1 MGRQP
6 RQRPVSCHFCRV
18 RKLRCSR
25 DFPCSNCTSRGVQC
39 QSQDPPRLTGT
50 GTATTTAPVSRPVAK
65 RGDPPP
71 TDREAEI
78 LNRLEKLEALLALRT
93 NQTGSNPPAT
103 SIASSSACS
112 SDDVPRTRTQTR
124 SSEPSHALP
133 ANVQNLTADALWLER
148 TCLGPKP
155 SDSVLVDQILFRVC
169 PIRSIA
175 QPSSYLF
182 QNSSVPSGLLSLEP
196 TRCIWFPQRHE
207 TKMLIHKYTSVIT
220 YMHHVVHNPS
230 VYKLVD
236 EVYDTLE
243 RGEEPKLCQVFLMLA
258 LCTNVT
264 YGWTVKDN
272 DMTPLFSDSSES
284 NNQSSGWLKAAF
296 DVFDTAQR
304 RSEVGLELAQGLI
317 VLSFVLLNLEGIS
330 SRARNGIFQ
339 AITICRELGV
349 HRLDH
354 PHQQPSTPI
363 TQFSNLKAEVARRV
377 WWYLVITDT
386 MMARFPGPHEG
397 TYAINPQY
405 MNIRKPLNINDED
418 LVEGKEMVG
427 RPLTES
433 TTMSY
438 FMQRMKI
445 GNVIRDF
452 TERVSLSS
460 PNQQG
465 DPYDMVLGIDA
476 AMERFIDELPPF
488 MKLNAMDVQQ
498 LPPDDVQRQ
507 PNIVIQRHIMK
518 TFIYGQRCKLHLPY
532 LARGAVEPAYAQSR
546 RACLDSARMVIQ
558 AETQMEEED
567 TMFKATRLRLC
578 LALHSVFIA
587 SIVLLLDFC
596 LGVDADEKEQRRQDL
611 AEAWNILETAK
622 EHSRPTARI
631 QDLLRQVM
639 KKHKVS
645 LPVVKAKGRHHPRPV
660 GKNLPPTPNSSTA
673 IMSTG
678 TTPSDVGVSSSQE
691 LNDLG
696 FNMDLD
702 GMDWESLLW
711 GLEAP
716 MF

>member
-39 QSQDPPRLTGT
+39 QSQDPPRLTP
-50 GTATTTAPVSRPVAK
+50 TATAPVSRPIAK

-71 TDREAEI
+71 TEREAEI
-78 LNRLEKLEALLALRT
+78 LSRLEKLEALLAQRT
-93 NQTGSNPPAT
+93 NQGSNPPAST
-103 SIASSSACS
+103 ASSSACG
-112 SDDVPRTRTQTR
+112 SDDVPRTGTQTR
-124 SSEPSHALP
+124 PSEPPHALP
-133 ANVQNLTADALWLER
+133 TNVQNLTADALWLER

-196 TRCIWFPQRHE
+196 TRCIWLPQRHE
-207 TKMLIHKYTSVIT
+207 TKMLIHKYTSVVT

-243 RGEEPKLCQVFLMLA
+243 RDEEPHFCQVFLMLA

-264 YGWTVKDN
+264 YGWTPTDN
-272 DMTPLFSDSSES
+272 DMTPLFSDFSEA
-284 NNQSSGWLKAAF
+284 NNQSFGWLKAAF
-296 DVFDTAQR
+296 DVFDTSQR
-304 RSEVGLELAQGLI
+304 RAEVGLEMAQGLI
-317 VLSFVLLNLEGIS
+317 ILSFVLFNVEGIS
-330 SRARNGIFQ
+330 SRARNCLFQ

-349 HRLDH
+349 HRIDH

-363 TQFSNLKAEVARRV
+363 TQYNNLKAEIARRV

-397 TYAINPQY
+397 TFIIHARH
-405 MNIRKPLNINDED
+405 MNVRKPLNADDED
-418 LVEGKEMVG
+418 MVEGKEIVG
-427 RPLTES
+427 RPLTEPTS
-433 TTMSY
+433 MSY
-438 FMQRMKI
+438 FLYRMQI
-445 GNVIRDF
+445 GEVIREF
-452 TERVSLSS
+452 TERVPLSS
-460 PNQQG
+460 PNQPG
-465 DPYDMVLGIDA
+465 DPYDMVLQIDA

-488 MKLNAMDVQQ
+488 LKLSAMEVQQ
-498 LPPDDVQRQ
+498 LPLDDVRRQ
-507 PNIVIQRHIMK
+507 PGIVVQRHVMK
-518 TFIYGQRCKLHLPY
+518 TFMYGQRCKLHLPY

-546 RACLDSARMVIQ
+546 KACLDSARMVIQ
-558 AETQMEEED
+558 AESQMEEEE
-567 TMFKATRLRLC
+567 TTFKATRLRLC
-578 LALHSVFIA
+578 LALHSVFIS

-611 AEAWNILETAK
+611 IEAWNILEAAK
-622 EHSRPTARI
+622 EHSKPTARI

-639 KKHKVS
+639 KKHKVPLS
-645 LPVVKAKGRHHPRPV
+645 MFKAKERHPPRPV
-660 GKNLPPTPNSSTA
+660 GRNLPPTPNSSTVM
-673 IMSTG
+673 MSTE
-678 TTPSDVGVSSSQE
+678 TTPSDVGVSSHE
-691 LNDLG
+691 LSDMGL
-696 FNMDLD
+696 NMDLD
-702 GMDWESLLW
+702 SMDWESLLW

>member
-6 RQRPVSCHFCRV
+6 RQRPVSCHFCR
-18 RKLRCSR
+18 
-25 DFPCSNCTSRGVQC
+25 C
-39 QSQDPPRLTGT
+39 QSQDPPRLTA
-50 GTATTTAPVSRPVAK
+50 TATAPVSRPIAK

-78 LNRLEKLEALLALRT
+78 LSRLEKLEALLAQRT
-93 NQTGSNPPAT
+93 NQTGGNPSAAST
-103 SIASSSACS
+103 ASSSVCG
-112 SDDVPRTRTQTR
+112 SDDVPRTRMQTR
-124 SSEPSHALP
+124 PSEPSHALP

-155 SDSVLVDQILFRVC
+155 SDSVLVDQVIFRIC

-196 TRCIWFPQRHE
+196 TRCIWLPQRHE
-207 TKMLIHKYTSVIT
+207 TKILIHKYTSVVT
-220 YMHHVVHNPS
+220 YMHHIIHNPS

-236 EVYDTLE
+236 EVYDTIE
-243 RGEEPKLCQVFLMLA
+243 RGGEPQLCQVFLMLV

-264 YGWTVKDN
+264 YGWTATDN
-272 DMTPLFSDSSES
+272 DITPLFSDFPEA
-284 NNQSSGWLKAAF
+284 NNQSFGWLKAAF

-304 RSEVGLELAQGLI
+304 RSEMGLELAQGLI
-317 VLSFVLLNLEGIS
+317 IVSFVLLNVEGIS
-330 SRARNGIFQ
+330 PRARNCLFQ
-339 AITICRELGV
+339 AITICRELGI

-363 TQFSNLKAEVARRV
+363 TQYSNLKAEIARRV
-377 WWYLVITDT
+377 WWYLFITDT

-397 TYAINPQY
+397 TCIINPKH
-405 MNIRKPLNINDED
+405 MNVRKPLNANDED
-418 LVEGKEMVG
+418 LVEGREMIG
-427 RPLTES
+427 RPSTES
-433 TTMSY
+433 TSMSY
-438 FMQRMKI
+438 FLQRMKL
-445 GNVIRDF
+445 GEVLRHF
-452 TERVSLSS
+452 TERVPLSS
-460 PNQQG
+460 PDQHD
-465 DPYDMVLGIDA
+465 DPYDIVLEIDA
-476 AMERFIDELPPF
+476 AIERFINELPHF
-488 MKLNAMDVQQ
+488 LKLNAREIQQ
-498 LPPDDVQRQ
+498 LPPGDIQRQ
-507 PNIVIQRHIMK
+507 PGIVVQRHVMK
-518 TFIYGQRCKLHLPY
+518 TFVYGQRCKLHLPY
-532 LARGAVEPAYAQSR
+532 LARGTVEPAYAQSR
-546 RACLDSARMVIQ
+546 RACLESARMIIQ
-558 AETQMEEED
+558 AEQQMEDED
-567 TMFKATRLRLC
+567 TTFRMTRLRLC

-596 LGVDADEKEQRRQDL
+596 LGVDADEKDQRRQDL

-645 LPVVKAKGRHHPRPV
+645 LPVCKPKEKRPPKPV
-660 GKNLPPTPNSSTA
+660 GENLPPTPTSSTTM
-673 IMSTG
+673 MSTG
-678 TTPSDVGVSSSQE
+678 TTPGDVRVSSQE

-696 FNMDLD
+696 LNMYLD
-702 GMDWESLLW
+702 GMDWESLLC